1 MAYVRCKNSLG
12 ASGKERHVNGFTSFK
27 EQPGLFSCFV
37 VLSSW
42 IFLKKKQ
49 RRWKRELR
57 ARCVSVGPWGGQA
70 RVVNAFPAHPRE
82 QRQRS
87 VWDRGTQ
94 LRKPR
99 ARAPGRVRQ
108 ARAQRT
114 KGGQGPMTSGAGGPG
129 NRLDLSPPSS
139 SSFPPLKTIRTK
151 RQGARPSRQAE
162 QRDPARLSRAR
173 RRGAEG
179 LRGGLVHTLTGGGG
193 APAGAAAAR
202 ASGTGR
208 SGPGGACPSGRASGP
223 TPPALGPRA
232 GPRLPGS
239 GRRRGR
245 LGPGDEE
252 AVSGRQRRGAEVAV
266 GSAPGPPV
274 PRVAGRQARA
284 AQGHLQALPA
294 ASASRPRLP
303 KTLAPPGR
311 SDRRPPSMRSPSAR
325 GAGR

>member
-1 MAYVRCKNSLG
+1 MTFHLPRAHRSRRLKP
-12 ASGKERHVNGFTSFK
+12 SGLNDRG
-27 EQPGLFSCFV
+27 PA
-37 VLSSW
+37 
-42 IFLKKKQ
+42 
-49 RRWKRELR
+49 LR
-57 ARCVSVGPWGGQA
+57 ARLS
-70 RVVNAFPAHPRE
+70 
-82 QRQRS
+82 S
-87 VWDRGTQ
+87 GT
-94 LRKPR
+94 PR
-99 ARAPGRVRQ
+99 A
-108 ARAQRT
+108 
-114 KGGQGPMTSGAGGPG
+114 
-129 NRLDLSPPSS
+129 SPE
-139 SSFPPLKTIRTK
+139 F
-151 RQGARPSRQAE
+151 
-162 QRDPARLSRAR
+162 R

-208 SGPGGACPSGRASGP
+208 SWPGGACPSGRASGP